1 MMAKLLKVTGG
12 ALLLLTLALPGAHA
26 ADASVQK
33 MTIPAIISGAI
44 SYREHSALPT
54 GSEAIVQLL
63 DTTRADAPVVVAEQR
78 IAIAGQVPV
87 AYQLDYDAVTINPR
101 NTYQVSA
108 RIVNG
113 KKSLFVTDTPIYVIT
128 RGSPGHVDLVLR
140 KAGSKQQ

>member
-1 MMAKLLKVTGG
+1 MMTKLLKVSGG
-12 ALLLLTLALPGAHA
+12 ALLSLALVLGAHA
-26 ADASVQK
+26 ADAPVQK

-44 SYREHSALPT
+44 SYRERIALPP

-63 DTTRADAPVVVAEQR
+63 DSTRADAPTVVAEQR

-128 RGSPGHVDLVLR
+128 RGSPGHVDLVLS

>member
-1 MMAKLLKVTGG
+1 MMTKLLKVSGG
-12 ALLLLTLALPGAHA
+12 ALLSLALVLGAHA
-26 ADASVQK
+26 ADAPAQK

-44 SYREHSALPT
+44 SYRERIALPP

-63 DTTRADAPVVVAEQR
+63 DSTRADAPTVVTEQR

-87 AYQLDYDAVTINPR
+87 AYRLDYDAVTINPR

-128 RGSPGHVDLVLR
+128 RGSPGHVDLVLS